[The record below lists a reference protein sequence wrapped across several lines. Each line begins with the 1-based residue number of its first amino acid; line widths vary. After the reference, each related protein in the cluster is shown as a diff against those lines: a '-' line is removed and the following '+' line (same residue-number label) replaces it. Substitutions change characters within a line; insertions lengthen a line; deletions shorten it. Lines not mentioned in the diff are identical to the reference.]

1 MTIRN
6 LIKEPY
12 NRIFNCLYDITE
24 GKVILSGSLGLKLQ
38 NIIKREVNDL
48 DVNIFAS
55 DWEVYGSEIGK
66 LFRVHPS
73 IEVRYGILEYDVYNC
88 FDKQTKLENF
98 HLFVNYGKD
107 VYITINDIRVL
118 NPKIH
123 LIDKEMIA
131 KSGQDVDKHE
141 EDIVLLKK
149 HLNEK

>member
-1 MTIRN
+1 
-6 LIKEPY
+6 
-12 NRIFNCLYDITE
+12 
-24 GKVILSGSLGLKLQ
+24 LQ
-38 NIIKREVNDL
+38 NDY
-48 DVNIFAS
+48 S
-55 DWEVYGSEIGK
+55 
-66 LFRVHPS
+66 
-73 IEVRYGILEYDVYNC
+73 C